1 MPPRNYVKER
11 SCKKVLATIKSLGVI
26 KKASKNVK
34 GSVGKNYYFSWL
46 NHLPLKDWIQNNEQQ
61 NSKLTKQH
69 AQNSNTTKQR
79 NYKTAENK
87 TATITEQ
94 GSS

>member
-1 MPPRNYVKER
+1 MPPRNYVRER
-11 SCKKVLATIKSLGVI
+11 SSKKVSATLKSLGVI

-61 NSKLTKQH
+61 NSELTKQRT
-69 AQNSNTTKQR
+69 QNSEITKQ
-79 NYKTAENK
+79 
-87 TATITEQ
+87 
-94 GSS
+94 